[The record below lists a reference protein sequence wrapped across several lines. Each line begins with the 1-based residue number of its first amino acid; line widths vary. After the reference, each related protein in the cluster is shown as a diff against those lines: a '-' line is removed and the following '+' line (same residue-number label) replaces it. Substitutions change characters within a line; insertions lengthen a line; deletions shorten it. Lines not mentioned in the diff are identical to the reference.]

1 MSAPAMLTAREA
13 YDLIHDS
20 EPLPG
25 GTYAFCYDVLDLW
38 GAKPVSKESETNLVF
53 MPSSVFAAG
62 MEYAHR
68 EGGTA
73 NADRNVR
80 GQDHPLLP
88 YPRQNLP
95 CAARARFCSS
105 LE

>member
-38 GAKPVSKESETNLVF
+38 GAS
-53 MPSSVFAAG
+53 
-62 MEYAHR
+62 
-68 EGGTA
+68 
-73 NADRNVR
+73 
-80 GQDHPLLP
+80 Q
-88 YPRQNLP
+88 
-95 CAARARFCSS
+95 
-105 LE
+105 